1 MSSAKNGD
9 LVFVHYTG
17 KFDSGEVFDSSVDA
31 EPLYFVIGE
40 GNVIE
45 GFEKAIVGMNIGDK
59 KTVNL
64 SPAEGYGDYS
74 EEKIITV
81 NRSNFGDEFEPEI
94 DLQLALQ
101 MEDGERAIATVTEF
115 DEENVTLDLNHPL
128 AGKTLHFELELIDIK
143 DASEMPS
150 SCGSSC
156 SSCSGCGH

>member
-17 KFDSGEVFDSSVDA
+17 KFDSGEVFDSSADGN
-31 EPLYFVIGE
+31 PLYFVIGE
-40 GNVIE
+40 GNIIE

-59 KTVNL
+59 KTIDL
-64 SPAEGYGDYS
+64 TPEEGYGDYS
-74 EEKIITV
+74 DEKIITV
-81 NRSNFGDEFEPEI
+81 TRSNFGDEFEPEV

-101 MEDGERAIATVTEF
+101 MENGERAIATITEF

-128 AGKTLHFELELIDIK
+128 AGQALHFELELVDIK